1 MNKITVTDENF
12 KNNKITLNFT
22 GSVKNRDGDNGEWF
36 TSSDVIDLE
45 TKLTTNS
52 GKVFDLGILKGE
64 GGDSGVFIS
73 DAYLNG
79 DTLILVDSQS
89 NEVVV
94 GSVKGADGNTGTNGL
109 YPVSVI
115 VDNENYMTLTMN
127 DNSILDVGLLSTR
140 IMKIGDVVATY
151 RSELDSDLNY
161 LKLDNI
167 HFLLKADYPELHYHA
182 EYMIEDDVF
191 FIEPLFLSDMNV
203 YMKAK

>member
-1 MNKITVTDENF
+1 MN
-12 KNNKITLNFT
+12 
-22 GSVKNRDGDNGEWF
+22 
-36 TSSDVIDLE
+36 DVIDLE

-52 GKVFDLGILKGE
+52 GEVFDLGILKGE

-79 DTLILVDSQS
+79 DTLILADSQS

-94 GSVKGADGNTGTNGL
+94 GSSVKGAYGNTGTNGL

-115 VDNENYMTLTMN
+115 VDNENHMTLTMN
-127 DNSILDVGLLSTR
+127 DNSILDLGLLSTR

-167 HFLLKADYPELHYHA
+167 YFLLKADYPELHYHA
-182 EYMIEDDVF
+182 AYMIEDDMF

-203 YMKAK
+203 YMKAKW